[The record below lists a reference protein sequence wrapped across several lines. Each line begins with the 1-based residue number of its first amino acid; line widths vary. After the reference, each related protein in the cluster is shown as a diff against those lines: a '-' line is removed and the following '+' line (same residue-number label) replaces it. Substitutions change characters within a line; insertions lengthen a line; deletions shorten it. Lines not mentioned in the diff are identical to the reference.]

1 MSLAGFQSDA
11 YSQGVGLVVATDIVY
26 NDPKSWGQEGPCE
39 LETDRGAAGLL

>member
-11 YSQGVGLVVATDIVY
+11 LSRGVGLVVATDIVY
-26 NDPKSWGQEGPCE
+26 NDPKIWGQKGPCE